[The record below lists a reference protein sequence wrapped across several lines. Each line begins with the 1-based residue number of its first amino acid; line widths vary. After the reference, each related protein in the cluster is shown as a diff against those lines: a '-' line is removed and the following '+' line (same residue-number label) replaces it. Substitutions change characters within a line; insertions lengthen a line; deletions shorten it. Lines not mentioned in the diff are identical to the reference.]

1 MTKIAGS
8 TSIYLFAFL
17 GSLVL
22 MLALGIW
29 VARRNRTGEDFLLA
43 GRRLSIPFVTG
54 SALATLVGTGSSL
67 GAVSL
72 SYTNGWAGA
81 LYGLGGAVGI
91 FLLLWLFADVRE
103 HGFMTFPEEMSYYYG
118 ANRIIKGAVAVVLF
132 LATVGWLGAHILGG
146 ALYLSFLTDMDM
158 TLAKIVVALGFG
170 LYTVI
175 GGYWAVVVTDMVQGT
190 ILFLGFSAIAVLAL
204 VKAGGFGTINE
215 KAPAEATSFL
225 GVETL
230 GTVPA
235 ISMALVIAVGVLA
248 TPSHRQRIYSANST
262 RTARRSFALVGVLF
276 AVFAITPP
284 IVGLSAQT
292 MRPGMDNPDLAFPVL
307 ATEVFPV
314 WVGALLLVSGL
325 SATMSSGDSEAL
337 TGVTIFLRD
346 VVKLVTGKMP
356 KAENMVTYSRIA
368 LVAVLL
374 FALGGALLAETIIEY
389 ITTMIATVLTGLLIA
404 ALLGKFWSRATWQGG
419 LGAIIGGAAA
429 ATVVNLSDA
438 LTEYWGNPV
447 IPSLVVA
454 LLVGVL
460 VSLVTPRRTIS
471 DAEALRLLAVERAEL
486 DVGTQLRTGD
496 STPRPARTTP
506 DETAPDRS

>member
-1 MTKIAGS
+1 MNMTAES
-8 TSIYLFAFL
+8 HPVYLFAFF

-22 MLALGIW
+22 MLGLGVW

-43 GRRLSIPFVTG
+43 GRRLTTPLVAG

-91 FLLLWLFADVRE
+91 FLLLWLFADARE
-103 HGFMTFPEEMSYYYG
+103 HGFMTFPEEMSFYYG
-118 ANRIIKGAVAVVLF
+118 ANRVIKGAVAVVLF
-132 LATVGWLGAHILGG
+132 LATIGWLGAHILGG
-146 ALYLSFLTDMDM
+146 ALYLSYLTGMNM
-158 TLAKIVVALGFG
+158 VLAKVVVAVGFG

-175 GGYWAVVVTDMVQGT
+175 GGYMAVVVTDMVQGT
-190 ILFLGFSAIAVLAL
+190 ILFIGFSVIAVLAL
-204 VKAGGFGTINE
+204 DKAGGFGAINE

-225 GVETL
+225 GMEAL
-230 GTVPA
+230 GTMPA
-235 ISMALVIAVGVLA
+235 ISLAVVIAVGVLA

-276 AVFAITPP
+276 AAFAMAPP
-284 IVGLSAQT
+284 IVGLSAKT
-292 MRPGMDNPDLAFPVL
+292 LSPGMDNPDLAFPAL
-307 ATEVFPV
+307 ATDVFPL
-314 WVGALLLVSGL
+314 WIGALLLVSGL
-325 SATMSSGDSEAL
+325 SATMSSGDSEAI

-346 VVKLVTGKMP
+346 VVQMVTGKLP
-356 KAENMVTYSRIA
+356 QAHNMVTYSRIA
-368 LVAVLL
+368 LVAVL
-374 FALGGALLAETIIEY
+374 ALALTGALLAETIIEY

-404 ALLGKFWSRATWQGG
+404 ALLGKFWSRTTWQGG

-429 ATVVNLSDA
+429 ATTVNVSDS
-438 LTEYWGNPV
+438 LTAYWGNPV

-454 LLVGVL
+454 LIVGVL

-471 DAEALRLLAVERAEL
+471 DAEALRLLANERAEL
-486 DVGTQLRTGD
+486 DVGTQLRAGD
-496 STPRPARTTP
+496 GKAPGTSGPEEERP
-506 DETAPDRS
+506 

>member
-1 MTKIAGS
+1 MPES
-8 TSIYLFAFL
+8 SSVYLLTFI

-43 GRRLSIPFVTG
+43 GRRLSVPFVTG

-81 LYGLGGAVGI
+81 LYGLGGAAGI
-91 FLLLWLFADVRE
+91 FLLLWLFADVRK
-103 HGFMTFPEEMSYYYG
+103 HGFMTLPEEISYYFG
-118 ANRIIKGAVAVVLF
+118 ANRVIKGAVAIVLF

-146 ALYLSFLTDMDM
+146 ALYLSFLTGMDM
-158 TLAKIVVALGFG
+158 ALAKVVVAVGFG

-190 ILFLGFSAIAVLAL
+190 ILFLGFSLLAVLAL
-204 VKAGGFGTINE
+204 VKVGGFGPINE
-215 KAPAEATSFL
+215 KAPSEVTSFL

-230 GTVPA
+230 GTIPA
-235 ISMALVIAVGVLA
+235 ISMAVVIAVGVLA
-248 TPSHRQRIYSANST
+248 TPSHRQRIYSADSV

-276 AVFAITPP
+276 AAFAITPP
-284 IVGLSAQT
+284 IVGLST
-292 MRPGMDNPDLAFPVL
+292 RTLSPEIENPDMAFPVL
-307 ATEVFPV
+307 ATEVFPL
-314 WVGALLLVSGL
+314 WVGALLLIAGL

-356 KAENMVTYSRIA
+356 RAENMVVYSRIA

-374 FALGGALLAETIIEY
+374 FALAGALMAETIIDY
-389 ITTMIATVLTGLLIA
+389 ITTMIATVLSGLLIA
-404 ALLGKFWSRATWQGG
+404 TLLGKFWSRSTWQGG
-419 LGAIIGGAAA
+419 IGAIIGGAAA
-429 ATVVNLSDA
+429 ATTVNVSDS

-447 IPSLVVA
+447 IPSLVAA
-454 LLVGVL
+454 LICGVL
-460 VSLVTPRRTIS
+460 VSLVTPRQTIS
-471 DAEALRLLAVERAEL
+471 DAEALRLLAAERAEI
-486 DVGTQLRTGD
+486 DVGTQLRAGD
-496 STPRPARTTP
+496 DTPSA
-506 DETAPDRS
+506 DAAPERDPS